1 MSLIL
6 IPNNT
11 PTTNVAM
18 IFSQFG
24 NKFTQDA
31 GITRLMNDLNQGLR
45 TPGAIMLGGGNPA
58 HIPEMDDYFQQ
69 LLTEMVA
76 NGQLTD
82 TLCNYDGPQ
91 GKDTLIQALA
101 EMLREKLGWEIGTQ
115 NIALTNGS
123 QSAFFYLFNLLA
135 GRGEDGSVRKVLF
148 PLAPEYIGYSDS
160 GLDEGLFVANKPN
173 IELLPEGQFKYHV
186 DFDHLNITEDIGL
199 ICVSRPTNPTGNVIT
214 DEELQRLDYL
224 AQQHQIPL
232 LIDNAYGVPFPGII
246 FSEATPLWNP
256 NIILCMSLSKL
267 GLPGSRCGIIIANE
281 KIINAVS
288 NMNGIISLAPG
299 GVGPSM
305 ALEMIRRN
313 DLLRLSQEIIRP
325 FYQQRVQDVIQII
338 RRYLPTE
345 LCLIHKP
352 EGAIFLWL
360 WFKNLPITTE
370 MLYQRLK
377 KRGVLMVPGH
387 YFFPGLEQDWP
398 HTHECMRMNYVPDPE
413 SIAKGIA
420 ILAEEIKLAHQQA
433 A

>member
-1 MSLIL
+1 
-6 IPNNT
+6 
-11 PTTNVAM
+11 M

-135 GRGEDGSVRKVLF
+135 GRSEDGSVRKVLF

-267 GLPGSRCGIIIANE
+267 GLPGSRCGIIIAND

-299 GVGPSM
+299 GVGPAM

-338 RRYLPTE
+338 RRYLPAE

-370 MLYQRLK
+370 TLYQRLK

-420 ILAEEIKLAHQQA
+420 ILAEEIERAHQQA

>member
-1 MSLIL
+1 
-6 IPNNT
+6 
-11 PTTNVAM
+11 M

-160 GLDEGLFVANKPN
+160 GLDEGLFIANKPN

-267 GLPGSRCGIIIANE
+267 GLPGSRCGIIIAND

-299 GVGPSM
+299 GVGPAM

-313 DLLRLSQEIIRP
+313 DLLRLSQEVIRP

-338 RRYLPTE
+338 RRYLPAE

-370 MLYQRLK
+370 MLYHRLK

>member
-1 MSLIL
+1 MSVN
-6 IPNNT
+6 PNNT

-135 GRGEDGSVRKVLF
+135 GRSEDGSVRKVLF

-267 GLPGSRCGIIIANE
+267 GLPGSRCGIIIAND

-299 GVGPSM
+299 GVGPAM

-338 RRYLPTE
+338 RRYLPAE

-370 MLYQRLK
+370 TLYQRLK

-420 ILAEEIKLAHQQA
+420 ILAEEIERAHQQA

>member
-1 MSLIL
+1 
-6 IPNNT
+6 
-11 PTTNVAM
+11 M

-69 LLTEMVA
+69 LLTEMAA

-214 DEELQRLDYL
+214 DEELQRLDCL

-246 FSEATPLWNP
+246 FSEATPLWNR
-256 NIILCMSLSKL
+256 NTILCMSLSKL
-267 GLPGSRCGIIIANE
+267 GLPGSRCGIIIAND

-299 GVGPSM
+299 GVGPAM

-313 DLLRLSQEIIRP
+313 DLLRLSQDVIRP

-338 RRYLPTE
+338 RRYLPAE

-370 MLYQRLK
+370 TLYQRLK

-387 YFFPGLEQDWP
+387 YFFPGLEQNWP
-398 HTHECMRMNYVPDPE
+398 HAHECMRMNYVPDPE

-420 ILAEEIKLAHQQA
+420 ILAEEIERAHQQA

>member
-1 MSLIL
+1 
-6 IPNNT
+6 
-11 PTTNVAM
+11 M

-76 NGQLTD
+76 SGQLTE

-91 GKDTLIQALA
+91 GKDTLIRALA

-173 IELLPEGQFKYHV
+173 IEFLPEGQFKYHV

-256 NIILCMSLSKL
+256 NTILCMSLSKL
-267 GLPGSRCGIIIANE
+267 GLPGSRCGIIIAND

-299 GVGPSM
+299 GVGPAM

-338 RRYLPTE
+338 RRYLPAE

-370 MLYQRLK
+370 TLYQRLK

-398 HTHECMRMNYVPDPE
+398 HAHECMRMNYVPDPE

-420 ILAEEIKLAHQQA
+420 ILAEEIERAHQQA

>member
-1 MSLIL
+1 
-6 IPNNT
+6 
-11 PTTNVAM
+11 M

-76 NGQLTD
+76 SGQLTE

-91 GKDTLIQALA
+91 GKDTLIRALA

-135 GRGEDGSVRKVLF
+135 GRSEDGSTRKVLF

-173 IELLPEGQFKYHV
+173 IELLPEGQFKYRV

-256 NIILCMSLSKL
+256 NTILCMSLSKL
-267 GLPGSRCGIIIANE
+267 GLPGSRCGIIIAND

-299 GVGPSM
+299 GVGPAM

-313 DLLRLSQEIIRP
+313 DLLRLSQDIIRP

-338 RRYLPTE
+338 RRYLPVE

-370 MLYQRLK
+370 TLYQRLK

-398 HTHECMRMNYVPDPE
+398 HAHECMRMNYVPDPE

-420 ILAEEIKLAHQQA
+420 ILAEEIEQAHQQA